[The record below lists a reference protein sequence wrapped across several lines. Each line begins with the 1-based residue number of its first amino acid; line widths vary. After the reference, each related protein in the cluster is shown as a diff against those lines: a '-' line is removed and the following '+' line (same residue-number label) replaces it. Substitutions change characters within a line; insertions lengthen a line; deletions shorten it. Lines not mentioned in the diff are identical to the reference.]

1 MISQPKPPFDLVQHG
16 PGYYLLD
23 ADGRT
28 VAAMTAEKEA
38 ARFIVR
44 ACNAH
49 EELLEVCKAIQQW
62 GLKGQM
68 PDGRWPF
75 DLLAPAIAKATAD

>member
-1 MISQPKPPFDLVQHG
+1 
-16 PGYYLLD
+16 
-23 ADGRT
+23 
-28 VAAMTAEKEA
+28 MTAEKEA

-75 DLLAPAIAKATAD
+75 DLLRQIAGRITGEVPGVVSVTYNIGRKPPSTIEAF